1 MTLCPSLLW
10 NPVSTTPNS
19 ASCVAQKP
27 LLCYTGILHVGQLM
41 YLRWDKDLMAYHPEN
56 PLIVQSDKSV
66 LLEVDNDR
74 YQDARDLLSRF
85 AELEKSPEH
94 IHTYRITPLSLWNA
108 AASGMG
114 ANSIIAALHRYTKYD
129 VPGNVKVDI
138 RDYVSRY
145 GRLKLVRPPS
155 ASSIETLPQEL
166 LLISDD
172 AALIAEVAQHK
183 SLQPLI
189 ESQPNATTL
198 VVDAAR
204 RGYIKQILIRIGYP
218 AEDLAGYVQ
227 GAGLPI
233 RLRSQTLDGDPFA
246 LRQYQQEA
254 ADIFG
259 AGGQASGGSGVIVL
273 PCGAGKTMVG
283 LAVMAELQC
292 ATLIL
297 TPSTVAAR
305 QWRAELLDKTSLHD
319 KDIGEYT
326 GQTKEIRPV
335 TLSTYQILVYR
346 KRKGDAFP
354 HFGLLN
360 AYNWGLIIYDEV
372 HLLPAPVF
380 RITAEI
386 QARRRLGLTATLVR
400 EDNQEEDV
408 FALIGPKKYDVPWK
422 VLERQGWIA
431 AVECHEIRIPLPD
444 EPLFDADLAVPD
456 HTTTPEF
463 TASVRMQY
471 ALADKREKIS
481 IAANNPNKIPV
492 LKELL
497 DKHDQD
503 SVLIIGTY
511 LRQLRIVARQL
522 GAPLITGKTPVRR
535 REELFQQLREGEINV
550 LVISKVG
557 NFSIDLPDVNV
568 AIQISGSFGSRQE
581 EAQRLGRILR
591 PKHNGLLAHFYT
603 LVSQDTREQEFA
615 AHRQLFLTEQGYR
628 YEILYDTEVNDYTPA
643 LLDVRAVERNLY
655 LTATTEPDGA
665 GSPS

>member
-1 MTLCPSLLW
+1 
-10 NPVSTTPNS
+10 
-19 ASCVAQKP
+19 
-27 LLCYTGILHVGQLM
+27 
-41 YLRWDKDLMAYHPEN
+41 MAYHPEN

-74 YQDARDLLSRF
+74 YQDARDALARF

-108 AASGMG
+108 AASGMR
-114 ANSIIAALHRYTKYD
+114 AASIIAALHKYTKYD
-129 VPGNVKVDI
+129 VPGNVEIDI
-138 RDYVSRY
+138 HDYVSRY
-145 GRLKLVRPPS
+145 GRLKLVRAPTAPGTQ
-155 ASSIETLPQEL
+155 ALLREL

-172 AALIAEVAQHK
+172 AALIAEVARHK
-183 SLQPLI
+183 SLRPLI
-189 ESQPNATTL
+189 VSQADATTL
-198 VVDAAR
+198 VVDAAQ
-204 RGYIKQILIRIGYP
+204 RGHVKQALIRIGYP

-227 GAGLPI
+227 GAGLSI
-233 RLRSQTLDGDPFA
+233 QLRSPTLGGVPFS
-246 LRQYQQEA
+246 LRHYQQEA

-292 ATLIL
+292 ATLVL

-305 QWRAELLDKTSLHD
+305 QWRAELLDKTSLTD

-326 GQTKEIRPV
+326 GQAKEIRPV

-360 AYNWGLIIYDEV
+360 AHDWGLIIYDEV

-422 VLERQGWIA
+422 DLERQGWIA
-431 AVECHEIRIPLPD
+431 AVECHEIRIPLPK
-444 EPLFDADLAVPD
+444 EPLFDDEYAVPD
-456 HTTTPEF
+456 QDTTPEF
-463 TASVRMQY
+463 AASTRMQY
-471 ALADKREKIS
+471 ALADSREKIS
-481 IAANNPNKIPV
+481 IAANNPNKIPI

-497 DKHDQD
+497 AKHDQD

-511 LRQLRIVARQL
+511 LRQLRTVAKQL
-522 GAPLITGKTPVRR
+522 GAPLITGKTAVRR
-535 REELFQQLREGEINV
+535 REELFQQLRDGEISV

-591 PKHNGLLAHFYT
+591 PKRNGLLAHFYT

-628 YEILYDTEVNDYTPA
+628 YEILYDTEVADYMPA

-655 LTATTEPDGA
+655 LSASVPVEGA
-665 GSPS
+665 GST